1 MSSSPEQSPHTGST
15 PSLSLEKSVE
25 LEARDD
31 EEEEEE
37 VSGVDEPGQKFS
49 YRKFGVAFLLLAIVV
64 AIILTS
70 VPQAVL
76 GDLTVRQTGYIYFV
90 LLGVFLLL
98 LLSCLFCTY
107 YLGGSRDT
115 WEDPVFT
122 GIRLNF
128 SNTTAIIGLF
138 VEFIQVCGFSFHPK
152 AQYEGSNNLEHMRY
166 ASVPYNNEI
175 FDIVYWIFF
184 VMAFSPYIF
193 VVSVRMIIYAINHRS
208 GETQAAMFV
217 QNYQQKIYSILWFLV
232 NTIYVPV
239 ISTMMGGIDCTFD
252 VAEDNPVQKPE
263 FDSLK
268 NTHCLERRQLG
279 FMAAS
284 LIALVIYYPAA
295 SFAQAQ
301 TQNISDIKFKPK
313 IVFIFVQGKVVLA
326 GMYVFFAQNFA
337 STYLAVVLATDLIFL
352 VLNIWAKPC
361 LVQWVNQMR
370 TIFFAVSAWTTI
382 CSLIA
387 LAKNSQE
394 FSAPLGLLI
403 AGWVVAIVGL
413 PIFFF
418 FNYKFG
424 NIIAGKIWGKRT
436 VTSPQGSPGAS
447 NPA

>member
-1 MSSSPEQSPHTGST
+1 MSSTDLHTGAT
-15 PSLSLEKSVE
+15 PSLGLEKSVE

-37 VSGVDEPGQKFS
+37 ETGVDESSQKFS

-64 AIILTS
+64 AIILAS
-70 VPQAVL
+70 VPAAVNNANTL
-76 GDLTVRQTGYIYFV
+76 NNEQTGYLFFT
-90 LLGVFLLL
+90 LLAIFLIL

-122 GIRLNF
+122 GIRFNF

-138 VEFIQVCGFSFHPK
+138 VEFIQVCGFSFHED
-152 AQYEGSNNLEHMRY
+152 ADFTGSDNFNNMLY
-166 ASVPYNNEI
+166 AAVPYSPGRVFN
-175 FDIVYWIFF
+175 IVYWIMF

-193 VVSVRMIIYAINHRS
+193 VVSVRMIIYTINHQK
-208 GETQAAMFV
+208 GETEAALFV

-232 NTIYVPV
+232 NTIYIPV
-239 ISTMMGGIDCTFD
+239 ISTMMGGIDCTFKND
-252 VAEDNPVQKPE
+252 GDNPPK
-263 FDSLK
+263 FDSDKDHL
-268 NTHCLERRQLG
+268 NCFERKQLG

-284 LIALVIYYPAA
+284 LLALVIYYPAA

-326 GMYVFFAQNFA
+326 GMYVFFASNHK
-337 STYLAVVLATDLIFL
+337 SLYLVVVLVTDFVFL

-370 TIFFAVSAWTTI
+370 TIFFTVSTWTTL

-387 LAKNSQE
+387 LSDVE
-394 FSAPLGLLI
+394 RRTPLGLLI
-403 AGWVVAIVGL
+403 AGWIVAIVGL

-418 FNYKFG
+418 FKHKFG
-424 NIIAGKIWGKRT
+424 DAFAAAIFKKRGVSSSSSSSNT
-436 VTSPQGSPGAS
+436 V
-447 NPA
+447 